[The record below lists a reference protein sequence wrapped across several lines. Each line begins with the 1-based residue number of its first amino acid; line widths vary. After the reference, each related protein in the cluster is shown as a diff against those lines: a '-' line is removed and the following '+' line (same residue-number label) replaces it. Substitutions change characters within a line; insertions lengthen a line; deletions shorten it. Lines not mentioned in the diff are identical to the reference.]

1 MKQILLAVM
10 LVLVPA
16 CFSPHVVAL
25 TQQLYL
31 PATTAEDKRA
41 REVIESVSEQMLQLF
56 DEQLPIKQKLTIQ
69 FGAEE
74 GPLFDPEEMQILIPY
89 QFITEVLGRFKD
101 DNYQQTGVTAVEATQ
116 DAIMHTLAHEYG
128 HAFIYSNQVIVLG
141 KEEDAVDSLATL
153 LLLNSFDEGDEIA
166 LSAADLFALED
177 EDIDNF
183 DDDHFWDEHSLDAQ
197 RYFATLCLIYGS
209 DPEKNREII
218 SKAQLEMERDSYCEE
233 EYLRQAENWDR
244 LKELYPLESLE
255 KK

>member
-1 MKQILLAVM
+1 M

-16 CFSPHVVAL
+16 CFSPHVLAL
-25 TQQLYL
+25 TQPLYL

-69 FGAEE
+69 FGADD
-74 GPLFDPEEMQILIPY
+74 GPLFDPEKMQILFPY
-89 QFITEVLGRFKD
+89 QFVTEVLGRFKD

>member
-1 MKQILLAVM
+1 MKQTLLAVM

-25 TQQLYL
+25 TQQHYL

-41 REVIESVSEQMLQLF
+41 REVIESVSEQMQQLF

-69 FGAEE
+69 FGADD
-74 GPLFDPEEMQILIPY
+74 GPLFDPEKMQILFPY
-89 QFITEVLGRFKD
+89 QFVTEVLGRFKD
-101 DNYQQTGVTAVEATQ
+101 DNYQQTGVTAVEATK
-116 DAIMHTLAHEYG
+116 DALMHTLAHEYG

-153 LLLNSFDEGDEIA
+153 LLLNSFEEGDEIA

-177 EDIDNF
+177 EDVESF

>member
-16 CFSPHVVAL
+16 CFSCEVAAL
-25 TQQLYL
+25 TQLQFL
-31 PATTAEDKRA
+31 PAENLEDKQA
-41 REVIESVSEQMLQLF
+41 RVIVESVSEQMQILF

-74 GPLFDPEEMQILIPY
+74 GPLFDPGKVQILIPY
-89 QFITEVLGRFKD
+89 QFITEVLKRFEG

-116 DAIMHTLAHEYG
+116 DALMHTLAHEYG

-177 EDIDNF
+177 EDIDSF

-244 LKELYPLESLE
+244 LKERYRI
-255 KK
+255 K

>member
-1 MKQILLAVM
+1 MKSILPISM
-10 LVLVPA
+10 LVLA
-16 CFSPHVVAL
+16 QALFCFDALAL
-25 TQQLYL
+25 TEQQYL
-31 PATTAEDKRA
+31 PAETHEDKLA
-41 REVIESVSEQMLQLF
+41 RDVIESVSEQMQTLF

-74 GPLFDPEEMQILIPY
+74 GPLFDPAKMQIQIPY
-89 QFITEVLGRFKD
+89 DFITEVLKRFEG
-101 DNYQQTGVTAVEATQ
+101 DNYKETGVTAVEATQ
-116 DAIMHTLAHEYG
+116 DALMHTLAHEYG

-141 KEEDAVDSLATL
+141 REEDAVDTLATL

-177 EDIDNF
+177 EEVDSF

-209 DPEKNREII
+209 DPEKNRAII

-233 EYLRQAENWDR
+233 EYLRQTENWDR
-244 LKELYPLESLE
+244 LKEMYPVEPLPEQ
-255 KK
+255 

>member
-16 CFSPHVVAL
+16 CFASEVAAL
-25 TQQLYL
+25 TQLQLL
-31 PATTAEDKRA
+31 PAVTPEDKQA
-41 REVIESVSEQMLQLF
+41 RDMVESVSEQMLLLF
-56 DEQLPIKQKLTIQ
+56 DEQLPIKQELTIQ
-69 FGAEE
+69 FGAED
-74 GPLFDPEEMQILIPY
+74 GPLFDPEEMQVLIPY
-89 QFITEVLGRFKD
+89 QFITEVLKRFEG
-101 DNYQQTGVTAVEATQ
+101 DNYQETGVTAVEATK
-116 DAIMHTLAHEYG
+116 DALMHTLAHEYG

-244 LKELYPLESLE
+244 LKELYRI
-255 KK
+255 K